1 MVATL
6 ATLAAL
12 PVLVNGLTS
21 AKQGAAPVAAVPGG
35 ADIAESLRGVAIR
48 TAPSASKT
56 TVAAQRSNL
65 PRATTPTQ
73 PPVLDIAIPQTLRP
87 RRHGAWPPTGG
98 FGATARFALVHQPP
112 DAARRPGQGGE
123 RRQRS

>member
-35 ADIAESLRGVAIR
+35 ADIADSLRDVASQ
-48 TAPSASKT
+48 APSAAKT
-56 TVAAQRSNL
+56 TVPAQRSNL
-65 PRATTPTQ
+65 PRATSPTQ
-73 PPVLDIAIPQTLRP
+73 PVVLDIAIPQTLP
-87 RRHGAWPPTGG
+87 AQRHGAWPPTGG
-98 FGATARFALVHQPP
+98 SVPRMAHRPAQPP
-112 DAARRPGQGGE
+112 DAARLPRQGGE
-123 RRQRS
+123 RRQRP